1 MSENLK
7 KLRLDAGLTQSELS
21 NKLGCTMQY
30 YNMIENGKK
39 IPSVQLSKKIASIL
53 GTDWTIFFNNEVNQ
67 KLNICNNNN
76 QASDQTHLV

>member
-67 KLNICNNNN
+67 KLNIHNNNN
-76 QASDQTHLV
+76 QASDQTRLA

>member
-1 MSENLK
+1 MSEHLK
-7 KLRLDAGLTQSELS
+7 KLRLEAGLTQSELS

-53 GTDWTIFFNNEVNQ
+53 GTDWTIFFNIEVNQ
-67 KLNICNNNN
+67 KFNIHNNNN

>member
-53 GTDWTIFFNNEVNQ
+53 GTDWTIFFNNEINQ
-67 KLNICNNNN
+67 KFNIHNNNN

>member
-53 GTDWTIFFNNEVNQ
+53 GIDWTIFFNNEVNQ
-67 KLNICNNNN
+67 KLNIHNNNN

>member
-67 KLNICNNNN
+67 KFNIHNNNN